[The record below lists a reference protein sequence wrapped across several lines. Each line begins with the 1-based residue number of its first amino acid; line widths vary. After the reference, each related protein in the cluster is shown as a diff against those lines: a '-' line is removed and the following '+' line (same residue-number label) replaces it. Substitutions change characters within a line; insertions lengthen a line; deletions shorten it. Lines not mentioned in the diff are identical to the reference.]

1 MTRTAG
7 LAASPVA
14 LHGTLLAALLGA
26 VVGCSRAP
34 VVAQREDRV
43 VIRPVTYRGWI
54 DAWSLSDG
62 RIELVIVPSVARVMR
77 LGRVDGANLLW
88 EDASLDG
95 PDADPAAALGGGKT
109 WPWPYASWRQ
119 VQQHWWPAPFP
130 RAAYRADI
138 VDGAHGSALRL
149 TGPDQATTGV
159 RVVET
164 IAIAADGAI
173 EVESR
178 LIRLRDDAPAFVP
191 WYVLQMAPPEAL
203 LARRVAGSTLRE
215 GWTAMMGA
223 PEVRATA
230 AWIRLPTRAPEQAK
244 VGIDGDALIWI
255 RRGDALVF
263 EHLGGDPTAHRPG
276 EALQSYV
283 QSGDPA
289 AVFVELEATAPP
301 NVLVLRTRWRL
312 IDLDPGLAL
321 DQRVRHAQQAAGQ
334 PAAR

>member
-1 MTRTAG
+1 MT
-7 LAASPVA
+7 LA
-14 LHGTLLAALLGA
+14 TLLGALLGC
-26 VVGCSRAP
+26 GRAP
-34 VVAQREDRV
+34 QVAERDERV
-43 VIRPVTYRGWI
+43 VIRAVAYRGWS

-62 RIELVIVPSVARVMR
+62 RIELVIVPGVARVMR
-77 LGRVDGANLLW
+77 LGRIDGPNLLW
-88 EDASLDG
+88 EDAALDG

-109 WPWPYASWRQ
+109 WPWPYASWKQ
-119 VQQHWWPAPFP
+119 VQEHWWPAPFP

-138 VDGAHGSALRL
+138 VDGPHGSALRL
-149 TGPDQATTGV
+149 TGPDHAATGT

-164 IAIAADGAI
+164 FAISAAGAI

-178 LIRLRDDAPAFVP
+178 LLRLRDDAPAFVP
-191 WYVLQMAPPEAL
+191 WYVLQMAPPESL
-203 LARRVAGSTLRE
+203 HARRVAGSTLPD
-215 GWTAMMGA
+215 GWTALMGA
-223 PEVRATA
+223 PEVRASA
-230 AWIRLPTRAPEQAK
+230 AWIRLPTRAAQQTK
-244 VGIDGDALIWI
+244 VGIDGDALIWV

-263 EHLGGDPTAHRPG
+263 EHVAHDAAAHPPG

-301 NVLVLRTRWRL
+301 GVLVLRTRWRL

-321 DQRVRHAQQAAGQ
+321 DQRILHAQQAAAR